1 MTLERDE
8 RICAITPWFLGSV
21 ICNPLFSPALSATSL
36 PASSSTRTFLQGAE
50 VIPQPIANQQADVDT
65 KELVE
70 EIASLKAEV
79 KRWKAEAEDAKC
91 VSISKMK
98 RTQA

>member
-1 MTLERDE
+1 MNLERDE
-8 RICAITPWFLGSV
+8 RVCAITPWFFSSV
-21 ICNPLFSPALSATSL
+21 TFNPLLRPALSATSL
-36 PASSSTRTFLQGAE
+36 PGSSSTRTFLQGAE
-50 VIPQPIANQQADVDT
+50 VIPQPIANQQDVDT

-91 VSISKMK
+91 VSISKMT